1 MLVFVH
7 VVFKTRKSAML
18 HGLFF
23 FCFVLFFFIRNYPT
37 INLDERLCLNF
48 VTEILCGRECSLKCK
63 A

>member
-18 HGLFF
+18 HGLF
-23 FCFVLFFFIRNYPT
+23 CFVLFCFFIRDYPT
-37 INLDERLCLNF
+37 INLNERLCLNF

>member
-18 HGLFF
+18 HGLFLFVF
-23 FCFVLFFFIRNYPT
+23 FCFFFRNYPT